1 MALQPA
7 APAALETAS
16 TPGETASTPVRAAV
30 VVAPYGDGG
39 AYAREFTARGWPC
52 VAIELAPDVLPPEL
66 AGSTVSGE
74 YHHRIVHTGSLSE
87 TVKSLAPYRV
97 GAVVAGSSLGVDL
110 ADQLAERLR
119 STGND
124 PSSSLLRH
132 DIGLQAETLAIAG
145 VAAPRGIRTASL
157 AAALDWAAFHDL
169 PEYLVAAADTTIE
182 APVRR
187 CLSGYDLAV
196 AWREMLQATQQ
207 QGMGPHLVLQEYLP
221 GTVYHLDTVTGRGPH
236 GAVEHRVT
244 RIWAETRTPA
254 GLHDRSDLVDPRG
267 LVPRLLTLYMLRV
280 LDILGVTTGVLRS
293 RLVVVDG
300 QEPVLARAEPGPPMD
315 AADLVLRELTGSNLV
330 KDAVQAALPGSSRLP
345 TRPLPRQHVARVSL
359 IAPQDGALDEGLLRT
374 ITALPTVR
382 QTVGDLR
389 PGARVRRTV
398 GRTDSPGELIL
409 AADSRRDV
417 DTDHRAIR
425 AAERRG
431 LYRGA
436 GA

>member
-7 APAALETAS
+7 EPAAPQAAQPS
-16 TPGETASTPVRAAV
+16 DRVAV
-30 VVAPYGDGG
+30 VVAPYGDDG
-39 AYAREFTARGWPC
+39 AYAGEFTARGWPC
-52 VAIELAPDVLPPEL
+52 VAIELAPDALPPEV
-66 AGSTVSGE
+66 AGSTLSGE
-74 YHHRIVHTGSLSE
+74 YRHRIVHTGSLRE
-87 TVKSLAPYRV
+87 TVKLLAPHQV

-119 STGND
+119 RTGND

-132 DIGLQAETLAIAG
+132 DIGLQAETLEAAG

-169 PEYLVAAADTTIE
+169 PEYVVAAADTALD
-182 APVRR
+182 APVWR
-187 CLSGYDLAV
+187 CRSGYDLAV
-196 AWREMLQATQQ
+196 AWRAMRRTTHQ
-207 QGMGPHLVLQEYLP
+207 QGLDPHLVLQEHLS
-221 GTVYHLDTVTGRGPH
+221 GTVYDLDTVTGRGPH
-236 GAVEHRVT
+236 DVVEHRVT

-300 QEPVLARAEPGPPMD
+300 QSPVLVRAEPGPPTG
-315 AADLVLRELTGSNLV
+315 AADPVLREVTGSNLV
-330 KDAVQAALPGSSRLP
+330 QDAVRAALPESPHAP
-345 TRPLPRQHVARVSL
+345 TSPLPRPHVARVSL
-359 IAPQDGALDEGLLRT
+359 IAPRDGALDEELLRA
-374 ITALPTVR
+374 ITTLPTVR

-398 GRTDSPGELIL
+398 GRTSSPGELIL
-409 AADSRRDV
+409 AAGSRSEV
-417 DTDHRAIR
+417 DRDHRAIR
-425 AAERRG
+425 TAERHG
-431 LYRGA
+431 LYGPGA
-436 GA
+436 